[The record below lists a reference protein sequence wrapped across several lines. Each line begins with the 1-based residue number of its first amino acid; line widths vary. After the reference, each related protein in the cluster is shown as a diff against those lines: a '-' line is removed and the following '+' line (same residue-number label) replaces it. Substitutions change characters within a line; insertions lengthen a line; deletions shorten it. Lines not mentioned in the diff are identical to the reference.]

1 MIDLS
6 QLFSIQD
13 NLLKQVPRDF
23 KRFLYGK
30 INWKNR
36 LIGLIGGRGTG
47 KTTLLL
53 QHLAEAGP
61 GSPNYLYISADH
73 IRVEALGIYEIASR
87 FFQMG
92 GEVIVIDEIHKYDGW
107 PQEIKNLYDAFPK
120 AHILFSGSSSLGL
133 QLGKADLSRR
143 AVFYNLPGLSFREY
157 LYLSEEIE
165 FPIIEFKD
173 LLIDHSS
180 FSSDIVAEGPVLRHF
195 QNYIDHGIYPF
206 FMEGTEEYSEKLSNI
221 IEKVLYEDIVSTSG
235 MKSMNVPIL
244 KRIIWLVATSSPFKP
259 NFEKI
264 SKNLG
269 ISRPS
274 LYIYLDYLEKSGLL
288 SAVMAQG
295 AGAKL
300 ARKPARIYLD
310 NTNLLRAVSGE
321 LSREDPVGTIR
332 ETFVQH
338 QLDSAGFQLRIP
350 EKGDFLIENEYLFEV
365 GGRSK
370 GKDQITNKKNAYI
383 LKDDIDI
390 GFGNVIPMW
399 LIGFLY

>member
-6 QLFSIQD
+6 QFFSIQ
-13 NLLKQVPRDF
+13 NSLLKQVPRKF
-23 KRFLYGK
+23 KRSLYGR

-53 QHLAEAGP
+53 QHLGKAESA
-61 GSPNYLYISADH
+61 SPNHLYISADH

-92 GEVIVIDEIHKYDGW
+92 GEVIIIDEIHKYGGW
-107 PQEIKNLYDAFPK
+107 PQEVKNLYDAFPK
-120 AHILFSGSSSLGL
+120 SKILFSGSSSLKL

-157 LYLSEEIE
+157 LHLTKEIE
-165 FPIIEFKD
+165 FPLIKFKEM
-173 LLIDHSS
+173 LKDHSS
-180 FSSDIVAEGPVLRHF
+180 LSSDVVAEGPVLKYF

-206 FMEGTEEYSEKLSNI
+206 FMEGTKEYPAKLGNI

-269 ISRPS
+269 ISKPS
-274 LYIYLDYLEKSGLL
+274 LYIYLDYLERSGLL
-288 SAVMAQG
+288 SGIMAQG
-295 AGAKL
+295 AGSKL
-300 ARKPARIYLD
+300 ARKPAKMYLG

-321 LSREDPVGTIR
+321 LSREDPIGTIR

-338 QLDSAGFQLRIP
+338 QLDSAGLQLRIT

-370 GKDQITNKKNAYI
+370 GEHQITNNKNAYI
-383 LKDDIDI
+383 LKDDIDV

-399 LIGFLY
+399 LVGFLY

>member
-6 QLFSIQD
+6 QFFSIQD
-13 NLLKQVPRDF
+13 NLLKQVPRKF
-23 KRFLYGK
+23 KRSLYGR

-36 LIGLIGGRGTG
+36 LIGLVGGRGTG

-53 QHLAEAGP
+53 QHLAESGP
-61 GSPNYLYISADH
+61 ASPNHLYISADH
-73 IRVEALGIYEIASR
+73 IRVEALGLYEIASR

-92 GEVIVIDEIHKYDGW
+92 GEVIVIDEIHKYGGW
-107 PQEIKNLYDAFPK
+107 PQEIKNLYDAFPLAK
-120 AHILFSGSSSLGL
+120 ILFSGSSSLAL

-157 LYLSEEIE
+157 LHLTKEIE
-165 FPIIEFKD
+165 FPFIKFKD
-173 LLIDHSS
+173 LLGDHSS
-180 FSSDIVAEGPVLRHF
+180 FSSDVVAEGPVLRYF
-195 QNYIDHGIYPF
+195 QNYIDHGVYPF
-206 FMEGTEEYSEKLSNI
+206 FMEGAEEYLAKLGNI

-244 KRIIWLVATSSPFKP
+244 KRIIWLVATSQPFKP

-269 ISRPS
+269 ISKPS

-288 SAVMAQG
+288 SGVMAQG
-295 AGAKL
+295 AGSKL
-300 ARKPARIYLD
+300 ARKPAKIYLG

-321 LSREDPVGTIR
+321 LSREDPIGTIR

-350 EKGDFLIENEYLFEV
+350 EKGDFLIENKYLFEV
-365 GGRSK
+365 GGHSK
-370 GKDQITNKKNAYI
+370 GKHQITGKENAYI

-390 GFGNVIPMW
+390 GIGNVIPMW

>member
-6 QLFSIQD
+6 QFFSIQD

-23 KRFLYGK
+23 KRSLYGK

-53 QHLAEAGP
+53 QYLAEAAP
-61 GSPNYLYISADH
+61 AFPNHLYISADH

-92 GEVIVIDEIHKYDGW
+92 GEVIVIDEIHKYGGW
-107 PQEIKNLYDAFPK
+107 PQEVKNLYDAFPK
-120 AHILFSGSSSLGL
+120 AKILFSGSSSLGL

-157 LYLSEEIE
+157 LHLTKGIE
-165 FPIIEFKD
+165 FPSIKFKD
-173 LLIDHSS
+173 LLRDHPS
-180 FSSDIVAEGPVLRHF
+180 FSSDVVAEGPVLRYF
-195 QNYIDHGIYPF
+195 QNYIDYGIYPF
-206 FMEGTEEYSEKLSNI
+206 FMEGIEEYPAKLGNI

-244 KRIIWLVATSSPFKP
+244 KRIIWLVATSQPFKP

-269 ISRPS
+269 ISKPS

-288 SAVMAQG
+288 SGVMAQG
-295 AGAKL
+295 AGSKL
-300 ARKPARIYLD
+300 ARKSAKMYLG

-321 LSREDPVGTIR
+321 LSREDPIGTIR

-338 QLDSAGFQLRIP
+338 QLDSAGLQLRIP
-350 EKGDFLIENEYLFEV
+350 QKGDFLIENEYLFEV
-365 GGRSK
+365 GGDNK
-370 GKDQITNKKNAYI
+370 GKHQITGKKNAYI

-399 LIGFLY
+399 VIGFLY

>member
-6 QLFSIQD
+6 PFFSIQD
-13 NLLKQVPRDF
+13 KLLKQVSRKF
-23 KRFLYGK
+23 KRSLYGR

-36 LIGLIGGRGTG
+36 LIGLVGGRGTG

-53 QHLAEAGP
+53 QHLTESGSV
-61 GSPNYLYISADH
+61 SPNHLYISADH
-73 IRVEALGIYEIASR
+73 IRVEALGLYEIATR

-92 GEVIVIDEIHKYDGW
+92 GEVIAIDEIHKYGGW
-107 PQEIKNLYDAFPK
+107 PQEVKNIYDAFPLAK
-120 AHILFSGSSSLGL
+120 ILFSGSSSLAL

-157 LYLSEEIE
+157 LHLTKEIE
-165 FPIIEFKD
+165 FPPIKFKD
-173 LLIDHSS
+173 LLRDHAS
-180 FSSDIVAEGPVLRHF
+180 FSSDVVAEGPVLRYF
-195 QNYIDHGIYPF
+195 QNYIDHGVYPF
-206 FMEGTEEYSEKLSNI
+206 FMEGEEEYPAKLGNI

-244 KRIIWLVATSSPFKP
+244 KRIIWLVATSQPFKP

-269 ISRPS
+269 ISKPS

-288 SAVMAQG
+288 SGVMAQG
-295 AGAKL
+295 ASAKL
-300 ARKPARIYLD
+300 ARKPAKIYLG

-321 LSREDPVGTIR
+321 LSREDPIGTIR

-338 QLDSAGFQLRIP
+338 QLDSAGLQLRIP
-350 EKGDFLIENEYLFEV
+350 EKGDFLIENKYLFEV
-365 GGRSK
+365 GGHSK
-370 GKDQITNKKNAYI
+370 GKHQIKGKENAYI